1 MVFVE
6 FFEFYTYP
14 SRFRRRPVT
23 SRECPPSSFL
33 ALLEAI
39 LVDAYLQQFC
49 QNVEVGFE
57 DSALDNTLAGIDQ
70 RVKRRLISSE
80 LLSSRSLVEGSVVP
94 VKRHWMQFSKQLDPG
109 RALFNATGL

>member
-80 LLSSRSLVEGSVVP
+80 LLSL
-94 VKRHWMQFSKQLDPG
+94 QFGGQLLKPCGRISSPG
-109 RALFNATGL
+109 KKALDAI